1 MSRHVSVPARLRAG
15 RPPLR
20 ALGAAVLVVL
30 LAACSSSGGSGGEA
44 SSSASSSDAPVSGG
58 TYVHALEAD
67 PLGCLD
73 APQQRF
79 HVALNITRQLADSL
93 VDQDPATGK
102 IVPWL
107 AKSWEISDDAK
118 TFTFHL
124 VDGATF
130 SDGKPVDAAAV
141 KANLDRI
148 VALGAKAIG
157 AGPWIQGYQSTQA
170 VDPSTAVVTFDRPNV
185 QFLQA
190 LSGSWFGLISPAD
203 TGKSPEELCRGTYA
217 GSGPFTLESYT
228 KDQDA
233 VLLKRTGYDWPS
245 SLAAHQ
251 GEAYLDKLQ
260 FTFVP
265 EAGVRSGTLT
275 SGQVQSIS
283 LVTWQDEEPLEAAG
297 DTLLT
302 ARQPGL
308 TESWIPNQ
316 QSWLADDE
324 PVRQAIRYAINSQ
337 EIVDTVYGP
346 TYRSRTAPLNSTTPG
361 YVDLSSELPYDQAKA
376 AQLLEDDGWKLG
388 ADGIR
393 VKDGKRLSL
402 NVIASYTDL
411 ELIQQQLKAVGIEYK
426 IRQLDPAAASKAT
439 IAGDYDIYAWTMTRA
454 DPTVLN
460 ALFSSDWTSLGYAKA
475 NPSELD
481 DLLATQESTVDPDER
496 AAAAAEVQRYV
507 VEHAWLIPIVDRAWT
522 YGTGPTSHG
531 LRLDGETKLVFYDAW
546 IGR

>member
-1 MSRHVSVPARLRAG
+1 MSAIRRRAG
-15 RPPLR
+15 
-20 ALGAAVLVVL
+20 ALAAAAVLATLV
-30 LAACSSSGGSGGEA
+30 AGCSSGSA
-44 SSSASSSDAPVSGG
+44 APDPASSASAEVEPVAGG

-93 VDQDPATGK
+93 VDQDPETGE

-107 AKSWEISDDAK
+107 ASSWEISDDAQE
-118 TFTFHL
+118 FTFHL
-124 VDGATF
+124 VEGATF
-130 SDGKPVDAAAV
+130 ADGLPVDAAAV
-141 KANLDRI
+141 QANLDRI
-148 VALGAKAIG
+148 VALGPKAVG
-157 AGPWIQGYQSTQA
+157 AGPWIQGYVGTTV
-170 VDPSTAVVTFDRPNV
+170 VDPQTVTVAFDRPNV

-203 TGKSPEELCRGTYA
+203 TGRTPEDLCTGLYA

-233 VLLKRTGYDWPS
+233 VLVKRDGYDWPS
-245 SLAAHQ
+245 SLATHE
-251 GEAYLDKLQ
+251 GEAYLDTLR

-265 EAGVRSGTLT
+265 EAGVRSGSLT
-275 SGQVQSIS
+275 SGQVQSVS
-283 LVTWQDEEPLEAAG
+283 LVTWQDEATLTAAG
-297 DTLLT
+297 DTLIT
-302 ARQPGL
+302 AHQPGL

-324 PVRQAIRYAINSQ
+324 AVRQAIRYAINSQ

-346 TYRSRTAPLNSTTPG
+346 SYSSRTAPLNSSTPG
-361 YVDLSSELPYDQAKA
+361 YTDLSDELAFDPDKSKE
-376 AQLLEDDGWKLG
+376 LLDDAGWKVG

-393 VKDGKRLSL
+393 EKDGKRLTI

-411 ELIQQQLKAVGIEYK
+411 EIIQQQLKAVGIDYP
-426 IRQLDPAAASKAT
+426 IRQLDPAAQSKAVA
-439 IAGDYDIYAWTMTRA
+439 AGDYDIYAWTMTRA

-460 ALFSSDWTSLGYAKA
+460 ALYSSTWTSLGYAKA
-475 NPSELD
+475 TPSELD
-481 DLLATQESTVDPDER
+481 DLLATQESAVDPQAR
-496 AAAAAEVQRYV
+496 AAAAAAVQEYV
-507 VEHAWLIPIVDRAWT
+507 VDNAWNIPIVDRAWT
-522 YGTGPTSHG
+522 YGTAPTSHG

-546 IGR
+546 VEQ

>member
-1 MSRHVSVPARLRAG
+1 MRTLLPSSART
-15 RPPLR
+15 R
-20 ALGAAVLVVL
+20 ALGAAVLVSL
-30 LAACSSSGGSGGEA
+30 LAACAGSPGQGGAA
-44 SSSASSSDAPVSGG
+44 SSSTSAEPVHGG

-93 VDQDPATGK
+93 VDQDPKTGK

-130 SDGKPVDAAAV
+130 ADGKAVDAAAV

-148 VALGAKAIG
+148 VALGAKAVG
-157 AGPWIQGYQSTQA
+157 AGPWIQGYQSTEV
-170 VDPSTAVVTFDRPNV
+170 VDPSTAKVTFDRPNV

-203 TGKSPEELCRGTYA
+203 TGRSAEELCKGTYA
-217 GSGPFTLESYT
+217 GSGPFTLDHYT
-228 KDQDA
+228 PNQEA
-233 VLLKRTGYDWPS
+233 VLVKRAGYDWPS
-245 SLAAHQ
+245 SLASHH

-265 EAGVRSGTLT
+265 EASVRSGSLT
-275 SGQVQSIS
+275 SGQVQSVS
-283 LVTWQDEEPLEAAG
+283 LVQRQDEETLTSAG
-297 DTLLT
+297 DALLT

-308 TESWIPNQ
+308 TESWVINQ

-361 YVDLSSELPYDQAKA
+361 YVDLSSELAYDPKKA
-376 AQLLEDDGWKLG
+376 AQLLDDDGWKPG

-402 NVIASYTDL
+402 NVVASYTDL

-426 IRQLDPAAASKAT
+426 IRQLDAAANAKAT
-439 IAGDYDIYAWTMTRA
+439 LAGDYDIYAWTMTRA

-481 DLLATQESTVDPDER
+481 DLLATQESTVDVDAR
-496 AAAAAEVQRYV
+496 ASAAAEVQKYI
-507 VEHAWLIPIVDRAWT
+507 VEHAWLVPIVDRAWT

-546 IGR
+546 VGK

>member
-1 MSRHVSVPARLRAG
+1 MSPHRLRRR
-15 RPPLR
+15 RPV
-20 ALGAAVLVVL
+20 ALASTAL
-30 LAACSSSGGSGGEA
+30 LGLLLTACSSGAGSSDA
-44 SSSASSSDAPVSGG
+44 TSSASADAQPVAGG
-58 TYVHALEAD
+58 TYVHALEGD

-73 APQQRF
+73 APQQRY

-93 VDQDPATGK
+93 VDQDPKTGE

-107 AKSWEISDDAK
+107 AKTWEISDDAQ

-124 VDGATF
+124 VEGATF
-130 SDGKPVDAAAV
+130 SDGLPIDAAAV

-148 VALGAKAIG
+148 VALGPKAVG
-157 AGPWIQGYQSTQA
+157 AGPWIQGYVGTTV
-170 VDPSTAVVTFDRPNV
+170 VDPQTVTIAFDRPNV

-203 TGKSPEELCRGTYA
+203 TGKTPEELCTGTYA
-217 GSGPFTLESYT
+217 GSGPFTLTSYT

-233 VLLKRTGYDWPS
+233 VLAKRAGYDWPS
-245 SLAAHQ
+245 SLATHQ
-251 GEAYLDKLQ
+251 GEAYLDTLK

-265 EAGVRSGTLT
+265 EAGVRSGSVT
-275 SGQVQSIS
+275 SNQVQSASLIS
-283 LVTWQDEEPLEAAG
+283 WQDEATLTAAG

-302 ARQPGL
+302 AHQPGL

-316 QSWLADDE
+316 QSWLAADE

-346 TYRSRTAPLNSTTPG
+346 TYQSRTAPLNSTTPG
-361 YVDLSSELPYDQAKA
+361 YTDLSTDLTFDPDRAKELLD
-376 AQLLEDDGWKLG
+376 DDGWKVG

-393 VKDGKRLSL
+393 EKDGKRLTI

-411 ELIQQQLKAVGIEYK
+411 EIIQQQLKDVGIDYP
-426 IRQLDPAAASKAT
+426 IRQLDPAASSKAVA
-439 IAGDYDIYAWTMTRA
+439 AGDYDIYAWTMTRA

-460 ALFSSDWTSLGYAKA
+460 ALYSSTWTSLGYAKA

-481 DLLATQESTVDPDER
+481 ALLATQESTVDPGER
-496 AAAAAEVQRYV
+496 ATAAAAVQKYV
-507 VEHAWLIPIVDRAWT
+507 VDNAWNIPIADRAWT
-522 YGTGPTSHG
+522 YGIGPSSHG

-546 IGR
+546 VQQ

>member
-1 MSRHVSVPARLRAG
+1 MSTHRLR
-15 RPPLR
+15 RR
-20 ALGAAVLVVL
+20 RSVALASTAL
-30 LAACSSSGGSGGEA
+30 LGLLLTACSSGTAAPGATGSTSAEA
-44 SSSASSSDAPVSGG
+44 EPVAGG

-93 VDQDPATGK
+93 VDQDPETGE

-107 AKSWEISDDAK
+107 AESWEISEDAT

-124 VDGATF
+124 VEGATF
-130 SDGKPVDAAAV
+130 ADDLPIDAAAV

-148 VALGAKAIG
+148 VALGPKAIG
-157 AGPWIQGYQSTQA
+157 AGPWIQGYVGTTV
-170 VDPSTAVVTFDRPNV
+170 VDPQTVTVEFDRPNV

-203 TGKSPEELCRGTYA
+203 TGKTPEELCTGTYA
-217 GSGPFTLESYT
+217 GSGPFTLTSYT

-233 VLLKRTGYDWPS
+233 VLAKRVGYDWPS
-245 SLAAHQ
+245 SLAAHE
-251 GEAYLDKLQ
+251 GEAYLDTLR

-265 EAGVRSGTLT
+265 EASVRSGSVT
-275 SGQVQSIS
+275 SNQVQSVS
-283 LVTWQDEEPLEAAG
+283 LVTWQDEATLTAAG
-297 DTLLT
+297 STLLT
-302 ARQPGL
+302 AHQPGL

-346 TYRSRTAPLNSTTPG
+346 TYASRTAPLNSSTPG
-361 YVDLSSELPYDQAKA
+361 YTDLSDELAFDPDKA
-376 AQLLEDDGWKLG
+376 RELLEDDGWTVG

-393 VKDGKRLSL
+393 EKDGKRLTI

-411 ELIQQQLKAVGIEYK
+411 EIIQQQLKDVGIDYP
-426 IRQLDPAAASKAT
+426 IRQLDAAASSKAVA
-439 IAGDYDIYAWTMTRA
+439 AGDYDIYAWTMTRA

-460 ALFSSDWTSLGYAKA
+460 ALYSSEWTSLGYAKA

-481 DLLATQESTVDPDER
+481 ALLATQESTVDPTER
-496 AAAAAEVQRYV
+496 AAAAAAVQKYV
-507 VEHAWLIPIVDRAWT
+507 VDNAWNIPIVDRAWT
-522 YGTGPTSHG
+522 YGIGPSSHG

-546 IGR
+546 VQQ